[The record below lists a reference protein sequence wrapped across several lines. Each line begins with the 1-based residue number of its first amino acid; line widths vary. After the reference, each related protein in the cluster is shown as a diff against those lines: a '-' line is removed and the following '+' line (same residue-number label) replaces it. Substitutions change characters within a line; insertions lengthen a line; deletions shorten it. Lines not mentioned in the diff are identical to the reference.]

1 MTNNKIIVG
10 SRAFFKG
17 LSGFKPS
24 DEDYVVLM
32 DLHNQKFKNHIQVRL
47 GDRCIFF
54 WLEKSKEEM
63 IEYLLNSNDPLQVG
77 KFLVPE
83 FAERL
88 GITIDD
94 LQKLKPMI
102 DVLDDRHKYLATVY
116 ESYLANGEF
125 RLTDDQL
132 QEAYEVYKSAR

>member
-63 IEYLLNSNDPLQVG
+63 IEYLLNSNDPL
-77 KFLVPE
+77 
-83 FAERL
+83 
-88 GITIDD
+88 
-94 LQKLKPMI
+94 
-102 DVLDDRHKYLATVY
+102 
-116 ESYLANGEF
+116 
-125 RLTDDQL
+125 
-132 QEAYEVYKSAR
+132 

>member
-17 LSGFKPS
+17 LLGFKPS

-54 WLEKSKEEM
+54 WLKKSKEEM

-88 GITIDD
+88 DITIDD

-102 DVLDDRHKYLATVY
+102 DALDDRHKYLATVY

-125 RLTDDQL
+125 RLTGDQL